1 MDTKTV
7 LEKLEMAKSEEIL
20 SQIPEDRQEV
30 YMHYLEQEEKEINRL
45 LEATTTS
52 NVDKVVSVFIPAI
65 KKLARDSFID
75 KLVGVQP
82 IDDRIAVVEFMDC
95 VQFFFCELLSHSSSP
110 FAFFLLIFLV
120 RPIYVHNG
128 TIYPDI
134 WDWLLVN
141 GDNSIRTIQNQ
152 PLSL

>member
-1 MDTKTV
+1 MESTQV
-7 LEKLEMAKSEEIL
+7 LEKIAYAKSAEVL
-20 SQIPEDRQEV
+20 DTIPEDRREV
-30 YMHYLEQEEKEINRL
+30 YMHYLEKEELEVHRL

-82 IDDRIAVVEFMDC
+82 IDDRIAVVEFMDY

-110 FAFFLLIFLV
+110 FAFF
-120 RPIYVHNG
+120 Y
-128 TIYPDI
+128 
-134 WDWLLVN
+134 
-141 GDNSIRTIQNQ
+141 
-152 PLSL
+152 